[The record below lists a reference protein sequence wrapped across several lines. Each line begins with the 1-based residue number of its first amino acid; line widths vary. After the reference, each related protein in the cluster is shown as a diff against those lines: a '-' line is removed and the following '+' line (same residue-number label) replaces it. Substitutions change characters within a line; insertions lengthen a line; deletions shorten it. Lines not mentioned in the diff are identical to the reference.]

1 MQLLNSFHVFADHD
15 ERITT
20 KIMEQDNHVQQ
31 CLPPPPPRIL
41 VGHFNSH
48 LSIPGHLKAPYL
60 GKSERKRGPVGRKN
74 QQGGLKAWN
83 RLMNQERTW

>member
-48 LSIPGHLKAPYL
+48 LSIPGHLKAPYIW
-60 GKSERKRGPVGRKN
+60 GRASEKEGGWAKKKHMVG
-74 QQGGLKAWN
+74 
-83 RLMNQERTW
+83 